1 MSHAARLRIM
11 MTTDA
16 VGGVWSY
23 ATALSAAL
31 AERGADVTLVS
42 MGPAPRPDQ
51 CGMVHAAVNLVQTD
65 LALEWQ
71 DPEAEDIARARR
83 TLRDLETRLC
93 PDIVHLNSYREA
105 TFGWIAP
112 VLVTAHS
119 CVNTWARACD
129 DGDWLSAPQW
139 QRYGEFVAAGLQAA
153 AAWVAP
159 TAAHR
164 DRVQDIHHPGHC
176 GRVIWNG
183 IAAGL
188 QPAPKQNMI
197 LAAGRMWD
205 KAKGLAALGVTASD
219 LHWPV
224 RVAGETGPTDFGA
237 LQSLG
242 NLPQAELHQLMRRS
256 AIFVSPARYEPFGL
270 AVLEAASAGCAL
282 VLSDIRS
289 FRELW
294 ADAALF
300 VPPGDTGLLRIALQ
314 SLIENEPRR
323 AALQAAAFARS
334 QTYTL
339 ARTTEAYLQLYAELT
354 AANRPQALGA
364 VA

>member
-23 ATALSAAL
+23 ATTLSAAL
-31 AERGADVTLVS
+31 AERGADVTLVA

-51 CGMVHAAVNLVQTD
+51 RGMVHAAVDLVETD

-71 DPEAEDIARARR
+71 DPEADDIGQARR
-83 TLRDLETRLC
+83 TLRDLEARLR

-119 CVNTWARACD
+119 CVNSWTRACD

-139 QRYGEFVAAGLQAA
+139 QRYGDFVTAGLQAA

-164 DRVQDIHHPGHC
+164 DRVQDIYHPSRC

-183 IAAGL
+183 TAAAL
-188 QPAPKQNMI
+188 QPVPKHDVI

-205 KAKGLAALGVTASD
+205 KAKGLAALGVVAAD
-219 LHWPV
+219 VGWPV
-224 RVAGETGPTDFGA
+224 LVAGETGSTDSGA
-237 LQSLG
+237 VRALG
-242 NLPQAELHQLMRRS
+242 NLPQADLHQLMRRS
-256 AIFVSPARYEPFGL
+256 AIFASPARYEPFGL

-282 VLSDIRS
+282 VLSDIPS

-300 VPPGDTGLLRIALQ
+300 VPPGETGLLRTALR
-314 SLIENEPRR
+314 SLIDNEPRR
-323 AALQAAAFARS
+323 AALQQAALARS
-334 QTYTL
+334 QTYPL
-339 ARTTEAYLQLYAELT
+339 SRTAAAYLQLYAELT
-354 AANRPQALGA
+354 AANRPQTLGA